1 MSYQRPANGQG
12 GAFSNYNSPCEFDQ
26 DNAANMRKSG
36 WTLRV
41 SDDDWKQEWR
51 DAVGG
56 LLLQLAAAGEIS
68 AEDAQ
73 RDTCKALSE
82 FVLIAIDLGGPG
94 PFPPEEEMRREATL
108 IELWPEACRRAGLS
122 VVSGRRAAYLS
133 RALFFATTEG
143 VDG

>member
-1 MSYQRPANGQG
+1 
-12 GAFSNYNSPCEFDQ
+12 
-26 DNAANMRKSG
+26 
-36 WTLRV
+36 V

-56 LLLQLAAAGEIS
+56 LLLQLAVASEIS

-94 PFPPEEEMRREATL
+94 PFPPEEKMRREAQPPL
-108 IELWPEACRRAGLS
+108 GGCG
-122 VVSGRRAAYLS
+122 AARLS
-133 RALFFATTEG
+133 RGSQLQ
-143 VDG
+143 

>member
-1 MSYQRPANGQG
+1 
-12 GAFSNYNSPCEFDQ
+12 
-26 DNAANMRKSG
+26 
-36 WTLRV
+36 V

-94 PFPPEEEMRREATL
+94 PFPPEEKMRREATL
-108 IELWPEACRRAGLS
+108 IELWPEACRRAGVGAIPMPDEMMRAITS
-122 VVSGRRAAYLS
+122 FVGRPS
-133 RALFFATTEG
+133 
-143 VDG
+143 